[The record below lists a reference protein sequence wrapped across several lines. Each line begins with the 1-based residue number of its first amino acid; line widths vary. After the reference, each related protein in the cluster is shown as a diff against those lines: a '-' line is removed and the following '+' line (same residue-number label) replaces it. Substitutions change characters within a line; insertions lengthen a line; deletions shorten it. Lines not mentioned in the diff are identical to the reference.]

1 MMKYTFEI
9 AERQRQAAEKL
20 GMNIINVMNEID
32 TWNPT
37 TCVLDE
43 LHLTILEVEALE
55 KIGAAIT
62 RRADYLRGVM
72 AGRVIHECSKTD

>member
-1 MMKYTFEI
+1 MKYTFEI
-9 AERQRQAAEKL
+9 AERQAAERL
-20 GMNIINVMNEID
+20 GMKIISVMNEID
-32 TWNPT
+32 TWNPA

-72 AGRVIHECSKTD
+72 AGRVIHECSKND

>member
-1 MMKYTFEI
+1 MKYTIEMN
-9 AERQRQAAEKL
+9 ERQAAERL
-20 GMNIINVMNEID
+20 GMSIIGVMENIDN
-32 TWNPT
+32 WNPA

-72 AGRVIHECSKTD
+72 AGRIIHECCE